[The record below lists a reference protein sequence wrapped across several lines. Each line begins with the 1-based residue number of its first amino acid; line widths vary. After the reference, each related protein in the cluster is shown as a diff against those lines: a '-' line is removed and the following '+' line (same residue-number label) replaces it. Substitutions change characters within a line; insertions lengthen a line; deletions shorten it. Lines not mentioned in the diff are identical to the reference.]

1 MLPRDQLTH
10 REIKV
15 ATLVWQGRTN
25 PEIARAL
32 KTSEQGIKN
41 QLRRVFDKLGVWTRL
56 ELALYIASHGGANW
70 ANVPNPFPDLAEAS

>member
-1 MLPRDQLTH
+1 MLPRDQLTD

-25 PEIARAL
+25 SQIARAL
-32 KTSEQGIKN
+32 KTSEQKIKN

-56 ELALYIASHGGANW
+56 ELALYVSSHGGARW
-70 ANVPNPFPDLAEAS
+70 ANTFDRLPTLAAAS